1 MKKKLELKGKN
12 VKKLSPEK
20 KEKMEDTLA
29 IMQNTREE
37 DDRFLR
43 DIIKMKLDWATKE
56 KTKGTKTVEV
66 LSKQVAGIKHQLVK
80 LEGIILVLT
89 ELSNIKKEEKDDNTK
104 A

>member
-1 MKKKLELKGKN
+1 MKKKLELKGMN
-12 VKKLSPEK
+12 AEKLRPEK
-20 KEKMEDTLA
+20 KEKMENTLG

-43 DIIKMKLDWATKE
+43 DIIKIKLDWAVKE
-56 KTKGTKTVEV
+56 KNKGTKTVEV
-66 LSKQVAGIKHQLVK
+66 LSKQMAGIKHQLVK

-89 ELSNIKKEEKDDNTK
+89 ELSKIKKEEKDDNAK